1 MREQSSEPPVGGD
14 RKLERA
20 ILLHLL
26 DQEGA
31 RRCSRARLAS
41 ALGAPAPIL
50 QPALQRLSDAGL
62 VCVEGNEVWAS
73 PAARHIDALGL
84 IGI

>member
-1 MREQSSEPPVGGD
+1 MRERSSESPVGGD

-20 ILLHLL
+20 IILHLL
-26 DQEGA
+26 DEESA
-31 RRCSRARLAS
+31 RRCSRAHLAS
-41 ALGAPAPIL
+41 ALGAPAPTL
-50 QPALQRLSDAGL
+50 QPALQRLSDAGV
-62 VCVEGNEVWAS
+62 VCLEGNEVWAS